1 MTYQTPSTEEH
12 FRLNLYAKN
21 RPGWFPISRYKFHT
35 YSPPPKR
42 QVHFTC
48 GPNGQAEHPQPGF
61 GQVGFTN
68 SSRMQGPLHLAWT
81 IHLHFCLRENDRIN
95 EAANATVDTAIA
107 KMSKDMTWILRFL
120 SRPRRASKHKLSS

>member
-1 MTYQTPSTEEH
+1 MIAPTQECNWNCEAEDFEGHPEKIP
-12 FRLNLYAKN
+12 L
-21 RPGWFPISRYKFHT
+21 G
-35 YSPPPKR
+35 
-42 QVHFTC
+42 
-48 GPNGQAEHPQPGF
+48 GPNRTEAEHPQPGF

-107 KMSKDMTWILRFL
+107 KMSKDMTLDSSI
-120 SRPRRASKHKLSS
+120 PKPAASCLQA

>member
-1 MTYQTPSTEEH
+1 MEC
-12 FRLNLYAKN
+12 
-21 RPGWFPISRYKFHT
+21 
-35 YSPPPKR
+35 

-48 GPNGQAEHPQPGF
+48 GPSRTEAEHHQPRF

-68 SSRMQGPLHLAWT
+68 SSRIQGPIHLAWT

-107 KMSKDMTWILRFL
+107 KMSKDMTLDSSI
-120 SRPRRASKHKLSS
+120 PMPAASCLQA